1 MSGPNQEAVELFL
14 QESSEHLQYLREY
27 SGLLQEPQT
36 RPEDLDKLYISAHT
50 LAGTSVSYG
59 YPHFSEVAAKM
70 AHIFHYA
77 LNTPLG
83 PDMLGPLTEF
93 ISDAISV
100 LEFDLLQIS
109 SSGSET
115 IEDISSFKQR
125 HAFAFPVPPASE
137 STTPACNTAAASEA
151 FTRELPAPGTR
162 AAPGR
167 RRGARR
173 SAGVLHSRS
182 RRTFTDRYRMPF
194 GPGITSES

>member
-27 SGLLQEPQT
+27 SGLPQEPQT

-77 LNTPLG
+77 MNTTLG
-83 PDMLGPLTEF
+83 AEMLGPLTEF
-93 ISDAISV
+93 ISGAISV

-109 SSGSET
+109 SSGQET
-115 IEDISSFKQR
+115 IADISEFKQR
-125 HAFAFPVPPASE
+125 HAFA
-137 STTPACNTAAASEA
+137 
-151 FTRELPAPGTR
+151 LPAPPSQESSG
-162 AAPGR
+162 
-167 RRGARR
+167 
-173 SAGVLHSRS
+173 
-182 RRTFTDRYRMPF
+182 
-194 GPGITSES
+194 TSEPQATQES